1 MGQPFSAQS
10 AIRIAEAFSDRRS
23 ESSLVNRNVFVA
35 NRRTS
40 LRLEPAM
47 WEALGEICQ
56 REGLT
61 VHQLCTEVDRRRQ
74 SSTLTAAIRV
84 FIVSYFRAAA
94 TEEGHAGTG
103 HGTLFDFACNPS
115 QDRL

>member
-1 MGQPFSAQS
+1 M
-10 AIRIAEAFSDRRS
+10 
-23 ESSLVNRNVFVA
+23 FVA
-35 NRRTS
+35 DRRTS

-61 VHQLCTEVDRRRQ
+61 LHQLCTQVDRRRQ
-74 SSTLTAAIRV
+74 SSSLTAAIRV

-103 HGTLFDFACNPS
+103 HGTLFDFPGSPAG
-115 QDRL
+115 DRL